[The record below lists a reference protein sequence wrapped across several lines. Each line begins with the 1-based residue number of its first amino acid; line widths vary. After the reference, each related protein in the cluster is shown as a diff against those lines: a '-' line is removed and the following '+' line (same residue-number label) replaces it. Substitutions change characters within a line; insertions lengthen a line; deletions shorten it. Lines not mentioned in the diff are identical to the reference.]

1 MACVASSLVSF
12 SNKKVCLEG
21 TKNRTSS
28 TFALYFLWD
37 LASVVQRVESN
48 FHWIIPYLWET
59 SMGFGGTYPTD
70 SNLSIAIALSGHS

>member
-1 MACVASSLVSF
+1 MTCVASSLVSF
-12 SNKKVCLEG
+12 SNKKVCVEG

-28 TFALYFLWD
+28 TFTLHFLWD
-37 LASVVQRVESN
+37 LASVVQRVEST

-70 SNLSIAIALSGHS
+70 SNLSVAIALSGHS